1 MAMIIEGSLNFW
13 RPYMSSIFVVTAVKT
28 IPIDTPAVALKRIAD
43 ISNKPVSYILNDKNV
58 NRTSLLPLLK
68 KGKNK
73 AKRINGISI
82 VRRFR
87 YVFKGIWEYLTIRR
101 TISPWE
107 IIWKGFVTLEN
118 AIERTIKKVASILD
132 WGLNL

>member
-1 MAMIIEGSLNFW
+1 
-13 RPYMSSIFVVTAVKT
+13 MSSMFVVTAVKT

-87 YVFKGIWEYLTIRR
+87 YVLKGI
-101 TISPWE
+101 
-107 IIWKGFVTLEN
+107 
-118 AIERTIKKVASILD
+118 
-132 WGLNL
+132 